1 MKGVENA
8 AVLGLLPV
16 PPPLGTGYPSH
27 HFGIGDEPSP
37 TAVDVLQ
44 CSFACIKEGI
54 PYVLRQARD
63 LGGGGREATSTA
75 KEELHLEVTCQIR

>member
-16 PPPLGTGYPSH
+16 PPALGSGYPTH
-27 HFGIGDEPSP
+27 HLGISDEPSP
-37 TAVDVLQ
+37 TAVDVPQ
-44 CSFACIKEGI
+44 WSFASIKEGI

-63 LGGGGREATSTA
+63 LLVMRTVACGR
-75 KEELHLEVTCQIR
+75 V